1 MTTSRISAAIIIA
14 TGVLFCGSAFAQQ
27 SGGQGSGGGNSGRSG
42 EVIDMRQSDASQ
54 TALARTYA
62 QRRKAGACS
71 GNICQPAAAAAPT
84 HGRKP
89 NRPARPDLNDPCPR
103 GAVAASQAFRG
114 APVFYGCMAP
124 T

>member
-27 SGGQGSGGGNSGRSG
+27 SGGQGSGGQGSGGGASGRSG
-42 EVIDMRQSDASQ
+42 EVIDMRQS
-54 TALARTYA
+54 
-62 QRRKAGACS
+62 
-71 GNICQPAAAAAPT
+71 GNFCQPAAAATAT

-89 NRPARPDLNDPCPR
+89 NRPARPDLNDPCPK

-114 APVFYGCMAP
+114 APVFYGCMSP